1 MPRRRQRKTNRRR
14 PDERRLRVRGARR
27 DPPDAKKLSRAF
39 IGLAL
44 ARAQAE
50 ADAKA
55 QGVQTSIPEAVDTG
69 TDNVSGDAV
78 VRTDGSQEPTNDV
91 S

>member
-14 PDERRLRVRGARR
+14 PDERRLSVRGARR
-27 DPPDAKKLSRAF
+27 DAPDAKKLSRAF

-55 QGVQTSIPEAVDTG
+55 QGVQTSIAEAVDTG
-69 TDNVSGDAV
+69 TDNVFGEAV